1 MNHLKHKFYVLHSVM
16 QPWKLWSHHLIFVVS
31 VVRHAWACPECLEI
45 TNYQFLQLGLRY
57 CRDPKKFFRWDTYL
71 YMSLFLSVC
80 LSVSLSLSICH
91 TSYLRNL
98 TSSDQNIWYTCVKW
112 WYLQVYFSFCKNFD
126 FWTVRRVK
134 GQSKS
139 EKQQLHSS
147 RTLSQEQYS
156 IWS

>member
-71 YMSLFLSVC
+71 HMSLFLSAHQFVSVH
-80 LSVSLSLSICH
+80 LSHLI
-91 TSYLRNL
+91 
-98 TSSDQNIWYTCVKW
+98 
-112 WYLQVYFSFCKNFD
+112 F
-126 FWTVRRVK
+126 
-134 GQSKS
+134 
-139 EKQQLHSS
+139 
-147 RTLSQEQYS
+147 QEPYI
-156 IWS
+156 IWSKYLVHLCKMMISPSVFFILQKFWFFGLLGR

>member
-80 LSVSLSLSICH
+80 LSV
-91 TSYLRNL
+91 YLCPSVTPHISGTL
-98 TSSDQNIWYTCVKW
+98 HHLIKIFVHLCKMMISSGVFFI
-112 WYLQVYFSFCKNFD
+112 LQKF
-126 FWTVRRVK
+126 
-134 GQSKS
+134 
-139 EKQQLHSS
+139 
-147 RTLSQEQYS
+147 
-156 IWS
+156 